1 MPAMPKKTTKGTPT
15 KSDVIRSMP
24 NASAT
29 DIIKKAKSLGLKL
42 TANHVYA
49 VRAIDKRRGKPGSG
63 GRGATKPAA
72 STSQSGGPRPSS
84 KTAFIRGFSSDT
96 PAAKVVDAGKK
107 AGIKLS
113 KEYVYRVRALTK
125 PQSGSGRRSLA
136 RIPAAAIGATSG
148 DEQRFATLAMEI
160 GLVRA
165 TALLQRVRQKLLE

>member
-1 MPAMPKKTTKGTPT
+1 MPKKTAKATPT

-49 VRAIDKRRGKPGSG
+49 VRAIDKRRGKPGRAT
-63 GRGATKPAA
+63 RGAAISPVAGT
-72 STSQSGGPRPSS
+72 PRNPSS
-84 KTAFIRGFSSDT
+84 KTAFIRGFASDT

-125 PQSGSGRRSLA
+125 PQGGAGRRFGRA
-136 RIPAAAIGATSG
+136 QAMAIGATSG
-148 DEQRFATLAMEI
+148 EEQRFATLAMEI

-165 TALLQRVRQKLLE
+165 TAL

>member
-1 MPAMPKKTTKGTPT
+1 MPAMPKKTTKATPT

-29 DIIKKAKSLGLKL
+29 DIIKKARSLGLKL

-49 VRAIDKRRGKPGSG
+49 VRAIDKRRGKPGRASK
-63 GRGATKPAA
+63 AAA
-72 STSQSGGPRPSS
+72 SSSQSAGPRTSS
-84 KTAFIRGFSSDT
+84 KTAFIRGFSADT
-96 PAAKVVDAGKK
+96 PAATVVDAGKK

-125 PQSGSGRRSLA
+125 PQGGGGQRSM

>member
-1 MPAMPKKTTKGTPT
+1 MPAMPKKTTKSTPT

-29 DIIKKAKSLGLKL
+29 DIIKKARSLGLKL

-49 VRAIDKRRGKPGSG
+49 VRAIDKRRGKPGRLS
-63 GRGATKPAA
+63 KL
-72 STSQSGGPRPSS
+72 SGGPAEGGRARNPSS
-84 KTAFIRGFSSDT
+84 KTAFIRGFTPDT

-113 KEYVYRVRALTK
+113 KEYVYRVRALAK
-125 PQSGSGRRSLA
+125 PSGGGGRRSFG
-136 RIPAAAIGATSG
+136 RIPAAAIGATTG
-148 DEQRFATLAMEI
+148 EEQRFATLAMEI

>member
-1 MPAMPKKTTKGTPT
+1 MPAMPKKTTKATPT

-29 DIIKKAKSLGLKL
+29 DIIKKARALGLKL

-49 VRAIDKRRGKPGSG
+49 VRAIDKRRGKPGRAAKG
-63 GRGATKPAA
+63 AA
-72 STSQSGGPRPSS
+72 SSSHSAGPRTSS
-84 KTAFIRGFSSDT
+84 KTAFIRGFSPDT
-96 PAAKVVDAGKK
+96 PAATVVDAGKK

-125 PQSGSGRRSLA
+125 PQGGGAHRSIGR
-136 RIPAAAIGATSG
+136 IQAAAIGATSG

>member
-1 MPAMPKKTTKGTPT
+1 MPAMPKKTTKATPT

-29 DIIKKAKSLGLKL
+29 DIIKKARSLGLKL

-49 VRAIDKRRGKPGSG
+49 VRAIDKRRGKPGRLSKQT
-63 GRGATKPAA
+63 AAPAQTTKP
-72 STSQSGGPRPSS
+72 RNPSS
-84 KTAFIRGFSSDT
+84 KTAFIRGFTSDT

-113 KEYVYRVRALTK
+113 KEYVYRVRALAK
-125 PQSGSGRRSLA
+125 PQGGGRRSLG
-136 RIPAAAIGATSG
+136 RIPAAAIGATTG
-148 DEQRFATLAMEI
+148 EEQRFATLAMEI

>member
-29 DIIKKAKSLGLKL
+29 DIIKKARSLGLKL

-49 VRAIDKRRGKPGSG
+49 VRAIDKRRGKPG
-63 GRGATKPAA
+63 RATKA
-72 STSQSGGPRPSS
+72 SASAPQSASPRNPSS

-125 PQSGSGRRSLA
+125 PQGGGGRRSLG